1 MPSEKGP
8 SRNIFIRLN
17 KSHDLDL
24 ICLKDA
30 GYDIAEL
37 LATVLVA
44 FANGKPCTI
53 NAYKDMDVDISSISD
68 CRIKCSIK
76 DTDPATAFLLNNL
89 KPRQR
94 SAFCKALL
102 RNSLSFSIMRPY
114 LAIDDYDRVLSLYAS
129 RINVP
134 HLTFDIEDFSS
145 NRIHKAEASP
155 AIKQSTHVM
164 SSPARREQPIVIPQ
178 LTSPVKEKTDFTD
191 DNFIP
196 IDYNNSV
203 EKNDVTDLI
212 DEFPGLFG

>member
-1 MPSEKGP
+1 MPSEKGS

-24 ICLKDA
+24 ICLKYA

-37 LATVLVA
+37 LVTVLVA

-53 NAYKDMDVDISSISD
+53 NAYKDTDMDISSISD
-68 CRIKCSIK
+68 CRIKCTIK
-76 DTDPATAFLLNNL
+76 DTDHATAFLLNNL
-89 KPRQR
+89 KPRQK

-114 LAIDDYDRVLSLYAS
+114 LAIDDYDRILSLYAS
-129 RINVP
+129 RFNFP
-134 HLTFDIEDFSS
+134 HFTFDIEDFSL
-145 NRIHKAEASP
+145 NRENKPKASP
-155 AIKQSTHVM
+155 AVKQTVNVMTSTIRKEKPK
-164 SSPARREQPIVIPQ
+164 SISPPAP
-178 LTSPVKEKTDFTD
+178 EKTDFAD
-191 DNFIP
+191 DIFIP

-203 EKNDVTDLI
+203 ENNDVTDLI

>member
-1 MPSEKGP
+1 MPSEKGS

-24 ICLKDA
+24 ICLKYA

-37 LATVLVA
+37 LVTVLVA

-53 NAYKDMDVDISSISD
+53 NAYKDMDMDISSISD
-68 CRIKCSIK
+68 CRIKCTIK

-89 KPRQR
+89 KPRQK

-114 LAIDDYDRVLSLYAS
+114 LAIDDYDRILSLYAS
-129 RINVP
+129 RLNFP
-134 HLTFDIEDFSS
+134 HLAFDIEDFFL
-145 NRIHKAEASP
+145 NRENKPKVSP
-155 AIKQSTHVM
+155 AVKQTVNVMTSTVRKEKPQAI
-164 SSPARREQPIVIPQ
+164 SPPAA
-178 LTSPVKEKTDFTD
+178 EKTDFAD
-191 DNFIP
+191 DIFIP

-203 EKNDVTDLI
+203 ENNDVTDLI